1 MEKRIKIIEQI
12 KNTEK
17 YDVIVI
23 GGGATGLGTALDATL
38 RGYKT
43 LLVEGLDFAK
53 GTSSRSTKLAH
64 GGVRYL
70 KQGDVSMVREALRER
85 GLMKENAPHLVHDQ
99 KFIVPVYDWWD
110 APVYTTGLKVY
121 DVMAGKLGLGPSE
134 MISKEETLKLIPNLN
149 EEGLMGGVRYY
160 DGQFDDA
167 RLAITLMQTINDYE
181 GDIINYMKVTELL
194 KDEGNIIGVTVQ
206 DQESNEIIDI
216 KADNVINATGV
227 FVDQILKMDNVDAV
241 PTVSPSQGVHIILDK
256 EFLKGS
262 SSIMVPRTDDGRV
275 LFAVPWYDKIVVGTT
290 DTPMD
295 EVSSEPIALE
305 EEIEFILK
313 TAKKYLHK
321 EPKREDVKAV
331 FAGLRPLMKS
341 TDQDTKKI
349 SRSHKIVKS
358 LSGLITVVGG
368 KWTTYRQMAEDVV
381 DFMEK
386 KNEDIGVKCITRDVL
401 LHGYKK
407 GVDRLDVRSVY
418 GNDLHKI
425 EELIAEKPEL
435 GKPIHEKLPYRWAE
449 VHWGVI
455 NEQARTVEDILSRRT
470 RSLLFDAKS
479 SLEAAP
485 EVAVYISDLL
495 EKEEGWVD
503 NQIDEFKA
511 LVDNYLC

>member
-1 MEKRIKIIEQI
+1 MKIRNEIIQKIKTTNE
-12 KNTEK
+12 
-17 YDVIVI
+17 YDVVVI
-23 GGGATGLGTALDATL
+23 GGGATGLGTALDSTL

-43 LLVEGLDFAK
+43 LLLEAYDFAK

-70 KQGDVSMVREALRER
+70 KQGDVSMVKEALRER

-134 MISKEETLKLIPNLN
+134 MISKEETLKMIPNLN
-149 EEGLMGGVRYY
+149 EEGLIGGVRYY

-167 RLAITLMQTINDYE
+167 RLAITLMQTIIDFE
-181 GDIINYMKVTELL
+181 GDVINYTKVTGLL
-194 KDEGNIIGVTVQ
+194 KEDNILKGVEVE
-206 DQESNEIIDI
+206 DQETGESIQVNA
-216 KADNVINATGV
+216 KNVINATGV
-227 FVDQILKMDNVDAV
+227 FVDTILKMDNEDAL
-241 PTVSPSQGVHIILDK
+241 PSVSPSQGVHIILDK

-290 DTPMD
+290 DTPME
-295 EVSSEPIALE
+295 EVSIEPVALE

-341 TDQDTKKI
+341 TDEDTKKI

-358 LSGLITVVGG
+358 QSGLITVVGG
-368 KWTTYRQMAEDVV
+368 KWTTYRQMSEDVIN
-381 DFMEK
+381 FMER
-386 KNEDIGVKCITRDVL
+386 KNEDIGVKCITKDVL

-407 GVDRLDVRSVY
+407 DVDRLDVRSVY
-418 GNDLHKI
+418 GNDLPKI
-425 EELIAEKPEL
+425 ELLIKNDPSL
-435 GKPIHEKLPYRWAE
+435 NKYIHPDLPYRWAE
-449 VHWGVI
+449 VKWGVE
-455 NEQARTVEDILSRRT
+455 NELARTVDDILSRRT
-470 RSLLFDAKS
+470 RSLLFDAKA
-479 SLEAAP
+479 SLEASSK
-485 EVAVYISDLL
+485 VAEFMADLL
-495 EKEEGWVD
+495 GKDEAWIE
-503 NQIDEFKA
+503 NQITSFKK
-511 LVDNYLC
+511 LVDNYTC